1 MKKIIALIFVAVMS
15 LTIVACGNKE
25 YKVDGEFTAFEV
37 SYNREVPMITWVT
50 VTIEKGKVTK
60 YFIDAKQAE
69 VNEAGEFVWNA
80 KSKKELKYDYNM
92 KDVSEIGK
100 EWFEQA
106 EALEAFMLEK
116 GPEAVTT
123 KDGYIDNVTG
133 VSVKDGGYTKLAK
146 EALANAKANKFLAF
160 ELGYTSAKG
169 PQVTWS
175 IVTTDNK
182 GKVTEI
188 FLDCLQSD
196 KSTANDTVKFTWKA
210 KTKKEL
216 KFDYNMKPVSGIG
229 KEWFEQAEALE
240 KFMLEKGVDAVTTK
254 DGVIDNVTGVSIK
267 DGGYTALTK
276 AAIALIKK

>member
-1 MKKIIALIFVAVMS
+1 MKKIITLIFVAVMS

-50 VTIEKGKVTK
+50 VTIEKGKVAK
-60 YFIDAKQAE
+60 YFIDAKQAS
-69 VNEAGEFVWNA
+69 VNAAGEFVWNA

-92 KDVSEIGK
+92 KPVSE
-100 EWFEQA
+100 
-106 EALEAFMLEK
+106 
-116 GPEAVTT
+116 
-123 KDGYIDNVTG
+123 
-133 VSVKDGGYTKLAK
+133 
-146 EALANAKANKFLAF
+146 
-160 ELGYTSAKG
+160 
-169 PQVTWS
+169 
-175 IVTTDNK
+175 
-182 GKVTEI
+182 
-188 FLDCLQSD
+188 
-196 KSTANDTVKFTWKA
+196 
-210 KTKKEL
+210 
-216 KFDYNMKPVSGIG
+216 IG

>member
-1 MKKIIALIFVAVMS
+1 MKKIITLIFVAVMS

-92 KDVSEIGK
+92 KPVSEIGK

-133 VSVKDGGYTKLAK
+133 VS
-146 EALANAKANKFLAF
+146 
-160 ELGYTSAKG
+160 
-169 PQVTWS
+169 
-175 IVTTDNK
+175 
-182 GKVTEI
+182 
-188 FLDCLQSD
+188 
-196 KSTANDTVKFTWKA
+196 
-210 KTKKEL
+210 
-216 KFDYNMKPVSGIG
+216 
-229 KEWFEQAEALE
+229 
-240 KFMLEKGVDAVTTK
+240 
-254 DGVIDNVTGVSIK
+254 IK

-276 AAIALIKK
+276 KAIALIKK